1 MLKKIIN
8 LIVNRA
14 SVKRWQIEI
23 GTHLLK
29 KGCGYQIGQIIQEK
43 KLRDNL
49 YRVKVIT
56 GIFYDFK
63 KNEITHTS
71 DNRVIKGN
79 EKKG

>member
-8 LIVNRA
+8 LIATRA
-14 SVKRWQIEI
+14 NKKRWQLEI

-29 KGCGYQIGQIIQEK
+29 KGCNYEVGQIVQEK
-43 KLRDNL
+43 KLRENI
-49 YRVKVIT
+49 YKIKVIT

-71 DNRVIKGN
+71 ENKVIRSD
-79 EKKG
+79 EKKR